1 MPQTVDVSGLPGPV
15 IDDIQRLILTL
26 RSNLPTSSGNS
37 TSSALAL
44 LDEVER
50 DLDALAEDGPPLPV
64 LPANFS
70 RDDIYSDHD

>member
-26 RSNLPTSSGNS
+26 RCNLPASSAAMNP
-37 TSSALAL
+37 SALAIL
-44 LDEVER
+44 EEVER
-50 DLDALAEDGPPLPV
+50 DLDALAEASPPSPV
-64 LPANFS
+64 LPVNFS